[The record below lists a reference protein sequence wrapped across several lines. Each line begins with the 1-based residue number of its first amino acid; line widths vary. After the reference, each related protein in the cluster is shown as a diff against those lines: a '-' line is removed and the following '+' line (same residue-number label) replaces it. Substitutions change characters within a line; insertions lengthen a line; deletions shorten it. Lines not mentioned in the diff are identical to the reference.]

1 MASRDSS
8 DVMTARMPEGTP
20 AGYGL
25 SGRSLRLIAI
35 VASAGAFVM
44 ACSVTVSSAAT
55 PEPSAPASIASPM
68 AAASPASPRS
78 AALPSASASTLPG
91 ALPGAEPR
99 DAALTDR
106 LGRALAEQPAG
117 YEPRTR
123 HLADDGAPLYTNRL
137 ILESS
142 PYLLQHAHNPVDW
155 YAWGDEAFAA
165 ARRLDR
171 PIFLSVGYSTCHWC
185 HVMERE
191 SFEDPDVA
199 AYLNA
204 NFIAVK
210 VDREERPDVDAVY
223 MEVVMALTGNG
234 GWPMNVVLT
243 PNREPFFGGTYFP
256 PRAGVRGA
264 GAGLEEIL
272 RSIVRTYRDEREAV
286 VAHARDLTK
295 RLQAAA
301 APKPGGDV
309 PGADVLARANGL
321 LAAQYDAE
329 HGGFGGAPKFP
340 QAARLD
346 FLLRYARRSGDEAAL
361 RRATA
366 TLDRMA
372 DGGIRDHLGGG
383 FHRYATDRAWRVPH
397 FEKMLY
403 DNALL
408 ASTYLEAFQATGEQR
423 YGRVASEVLDD
434 MIREMADERGAFHS
448 ASDADS
454 RAPGGHE
461 EEGRFFTWTPA
472 ELEEV
477 LGPDR
482 ARMFALR
489 FGVTDAGNLE
499 GRSVLHLAKSI
510 DDVAVA
516 VGLPVDD
523 VERELESARLALRE
537 ARGKRPPPLEDDKVL
552 ADWNGLA
559 ISALARGARVLREP
573 RFAAAGSRAADFVL
587 TEMVRDGDLARS
599 WRRGRIGAAA
609 VLDDYAF
616 LVAGLIDLWE
626 ATWESRWLEAAI
638 ALQAR
643 MEERFADREQGGYFL
658 TPAGGEVLLFRD
670 KPIYDGALPS
680 GNSVAAMNL
689 LRLHE
694 LTADDRYREA
704 AVRALAAFGP
714 ELASAPLVAPRL
726 LSAVDFQLDVVKEV
740 VLVRPHASSDL
751 TPFLDVMARV
761 HAPNSVLV
769 VATAGNEEKRLAA
782 LVPWAL
788 GKPARGGAVTA
799 YVCERRVCRLPT
811 ADPAVFEAQLA
822 ARSATPAESAAPPGV
837 STPAPTGAAAPA
849 KAGGA

>member
-8 DVMTARMPEGTP
+8 DVMTERMPEGAP
-20 AGYGL
+20 VGYRL
-25 SGRSLRLIAI
+25 SGGLRRRHLV

-44 ACSVTVSSAAT
+44 ACGLGAGAAAT
-55 PEPSAPASIASPM
+55 ENRDPTASP
-68 AAASPASPRS
+68 
-78 AALPSASASTLPG
+78 LLASATPLAAPTTRASTEPG
-91 ALPGAEPR
+91 ALPGGAPR
-99 DAALTDR
+99 DAALTSR
-106 LGRALAEQPAG
+106 LRRALSDQPPG
-117 YEPRTR
+117 YAPRTR
-123 HLADDGAPLYTNRL
+123 HLTDDGAPLYTNRL

-155 YAWGDEAFAA
+155 YAWGEEAFAA

-191 SFEDPDVA
+191 SFEDPEVA

-223 MEVVMALTGNG
+223 MEVVMALTGSG

-243 PNREPFFGGTYFP
+243 PDRKPFFGGTYFP

-272 RSIVRTYRDEREAV
+272 RNIVRAYRDEREAV
-286 VAHARDLTK
+286 VAHAQDLTK

-301 APKPGGDV
+301 APKSGGDV
-309 PGADVLARANGL
+309 PGAEVLSRASAL
-321 LAAQYDAE
+321 LAAQYDAA

-340 QAARLD
+340 QSARLD
-346 FLLRYARRSGDEAAL
+346 FLLRHAGRSGDEAAL
-361 RRATA
+361 RRATT
-366 TLDRMA
+366 TLDHMA
-372 DGGIRDHLGGG
+372 DGGIRDHVGGG

-408 ASTYLEAFQATGEQR
+408 AATYLEAFQATGEQR
-423 YGRVASEVLDD
+423 YARVASEVLDD

-454 RAPGGHE
+454 PAPGGHE

-482 ARMFALR
+482 ARMVALR
-489 FGVTDAGNLE
+489 YGVTAEGNLE
-499 GRSVLHLAKSI
+499 GRSVLHVARSVE
-510 DDVAVA
+510 DVAAA
-516 VGLPVDD
+516 VGLPAPDVD
-523 VERELESARLALRE
+523 RELEAARLALRE
-537 ARGKRPPPLEDDKVL
+537 ARARRPPPLEDDKVL

-573 RFAAAGSRAADFVL
+573 RFAAAASRAASFLLD
-587 TEMVRDGDLARS
+587 EMVKDGDLARS

-616 LVAGLIDLWE
+616 LIAGLIDLYE
-626 ATWESRWLEAAI
+626 TTAERRWLAAAI

-643 MEERFADREQGGYFL
+643 MDERFADRDRGGYFL
-658 TPAGGEVLLFRD
+658 TPAGGEELLFRD

-680 GNSVAAMNL
+680 GNSVAVMNL

-694 LTADDRYREA
+694 LTADDRHRAA
-704 AVRALAAFGP
+704 AVRAFAAFGP
-714 ELASAPLVAPRL
+714 ELTAAPLIAPRL
-726 LSAVDFQLDVVKEV
+726 LSALDFHLDVVKEV
-740 VLVRPHASSDL
+740 VLVRPDASADL
-751 TPFLDVMARV
+751 TPFLDVLARAHV
-761 HAPNSVLV
+761 PNSVLV
-769 VATAGNEEKRLAA
+769 VATEGDEAERLAE
-782 LVPWAL
+782 LVPWVE

-811 ADPAVFEAQLA
+811 ADAAVFATQLT
-822 ARSATPAESAAPPGV
+822 ARAATPADGRDAAAAGASAGSPNQTP
-837 STPAPTGAAAPA
+837 TPAGA
-849 KAGGA
+849 KADA

>member
-1 MASRDSS
+1 MASRDSY
-8 DVMTARMPEGTP
+8 DVMLERMPEGV
-20 AGYGL
+20 AVGY
-25 SGRSLRLIAI
+25 RFSLLLGARRIA
-35 VASAGAFVM
+35 VVTVSAVAFVM
-44 ACSVTVSSAAT
+44 AWLFVFASTGAAAETVST
-55 PEPSAPASIASPM
+55 TVPEPASRASAPSPLASVAPTLLPSSG
-68 AAASPASPRS
+68 ASPA
-78 AALPSASASTLPG
+78 PG
-91 ALPGAEPR
+91 ALPGAEAR
-99 DAALTDR
+99 DAALTER
-106 LGRALAEQPAG
+106 LRHALAEQPVG

-123 HLADDGAPLYTNRL
+123 HLAADGSPLYTNRL
-137 ILESS
+137 VLESS

-155 YAWGDEAFAA
+155 YAWGEEAFAA

-223 MEVVMALTGNG
+223 MEFVMALTGNG

-243 PNREPFFGGTYFP
+243 PDREPFFGGTYFP

-264 GAGLEEIL
+264 EAGLEEIL
-272 RSIVRTYRDEREAV
+272 RNVAQAYREEREAV
-286 VAHARDLTK
+286 VAHARDLTQ

-301 APKPGGDV
+301 APRSGGAV
-309 PGADVLARANGL
+309 PGADVLDRANAL
-321 LAAQYDAE
+321 LAAQYDE
-329 HGGFGGAPKFP
+329 QNGGFGTAPKFP

-346 FLLRYARRSGDEAAL
+346 FLLRYARRSGDAAAL
-361 RRATA
+361 RRVTT

-372 DGGIRDHLGGG
+372 EGGIRDHVGGG

-408 ASTYLEAFQATGEQR
+408 ASTYLEAFQATGEPR
-423 YGRVASEVLDD
+423 FGRVASEVLDD
-434 MIREMADERGAFHS
+434 MIREMSDERGAFHS

-454 RAPGGHE
+454 LAPGGHE

-472 ELEEV
+472 ELALV

-489 FGVTDAGNLE
+489 YGVTDEGNLE
-499 GRSVLHLAKSI
+499 GRSVLHVAKPV
-510 DDVAVA
+510 DEVAAA
-516 VGLPVDD
+516 VGLPATD
-523 VERELESARLALRE
+523 VERELESARLELRE
-537 ARGKRPPPLEDDKVL
+537 ARAKRPPPLEDDKVL

-559 ISALARGARVLREP
+559 ISALARGARILRQP
-573 RFAAAGSRAADFVL
+573 GFAVAASRAADFVL

-616 LVAGLIDLWE
+616 LIAGLLDLYE
-626 ATWESRWLEAAI
+626 ATYELRWLEAAT
-638 ALQAR
+638 ALQTR
-643 MEERFADREQGGYFL
+643 VDERFADRDRGGYFR
-658 TPAGGEVLLFRD
+658 TPAGGEELLFRD

-680 GNSVAAMNL
+680 GNSVAVLNL

-694 LTADDRYREA
+694 LTADDRHRETA
-704 AVRALAAFGP
+704 MRALAAFGP
-714 ELASAPLVAPRL
+714 EVAGAPLVAPRL
-726 LSAVDFQLDVVKEV
+726 LAALDFHLDVVKEV
-740 VLVRPHASSDL
+740 VLVRPDATSDL
-751 TPFLDVMARV
+751 TPFLDVLART
-761 HAPNSVLV
+761 HAPSSVLV
-769 VATAGNEEKRLAA
+769 VATEGDEAERLGA

-788 GKPARGGAVTA
+788 GKPARDGAVTA
-799 YVCERRVCRLPT
+799 YVCERRVCRLPAT
-811 ADPAVFEAQLA
+811 DPAVFASQLA
-822 ARSATPAESAAPPGV
+822 ARPATPAVSAGAPDGAV
-837 STPAPTGAAAPA
+837 SPAQS
-849 KAGGA
+849 GGA